1 MKCDFILDI
10 IACFAIVV
18 SMSSLSLKRRS
29 KIINMSEKMVKKG
42 FAAIPRINQAFPAAD
57 FFPICVDNRQ
67 SDTKR
72 KIPELALLA
81 RFIKMKFLTKLT
93 SLFLSLAP
101 AGA

>member
-1 MKCDFILDI
+1 
-10 IACFAIVV
+10 
-18 SMSSLSLKRRS
+18 MSSFSPKGRS

-57 FFPICVDNRQ
+57 FFLICVANEQ

-81 RFIKMKFLTKLT
+81 RFIKMKFSTKLT
-93 SLFLSLAP
+93 VCFCLWLQP
-101 AGA
+101 VCRVQ